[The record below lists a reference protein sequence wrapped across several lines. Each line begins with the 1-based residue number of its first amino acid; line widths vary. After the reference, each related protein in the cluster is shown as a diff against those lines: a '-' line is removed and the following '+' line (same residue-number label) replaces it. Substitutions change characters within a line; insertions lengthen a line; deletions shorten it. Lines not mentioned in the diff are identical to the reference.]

1 VLVKEPKYRR
11 PLSSNQIDL
20 LLALYKFRFISTDLL
35 AGLTGKDRSTIYESL
50 YVLVNQ
56 GYIGK
61 RYDKAYRFAQKP
73 ATYFLIARGIR
84 YLREYDKH
92 SNLSQAVLSNYYKN
106 KNAAQTIV
114 DHCLEVITIYLAL
127 QQQYP
132 NVFNI
137 FTKADCHDDDWL
149 INRLPDLYLERK
161 HFKDNKTN
169 RYLLETVEAG
179 LYRWQLIKRLRAY
192 QNHCGEEWDKDKHD
206 DYPDVLLVARNDR
219 TEQRLQGFIEGMLQ
233 DFELYTTTVEQLLN
247 ADKNH
252 RKVWKEVFEEDE
264 LYSLNDFP
272 KLGLLA

>member
-11 PLSSNQIDL
+11 PLSSSQIDL
-20 LLALYKFRFISTDLL
+20 LLALYKFRFVSTDLL

-61 RYDKAYRFAQKP
+61 RYDKTYRFAQKP

-84 YLREYDKH
+84 YLREHNKQA
-92 SNLSQAVLSNYYKN
+92 NLSQTVLRNYYKN
-106 KNAAQTIV
+106 KNAAQTII
-114 DHCLEVITIYLAL
+114 DHCLEVIAIYIAL
-127 QQQYP
+127 QKQYP

-149 INRLPDLYLERK
+149 INPLPDLYLERK
-161 HFKDNKTN
+161 HFKDDKTN
-169 RYLLETVEAG
+169 RYMLEIVEAG

-192 QNHCGEEWDKDKHD
+192 QNHCDEEWDEDKRGV
-206 DYPDVLLVARNDR
+206 YPDVLLVTRNNR
-219 TEQRLQGFIEGMLQ
+219 TELRLQGFIENMLQ
-233 DFELYTTTVEQLLN
+233 DFKLYTTTVDKLFT

-252 RKVWKEVFEEDE
+252 QAVWMEVFEPEE
-264 LYSLNDFP
+264 LIAL
-272 KLGLLA
+272 